1 MRIHVTQNDWRKLKK
16 AQKPSFKTEMNCFSH
31 GWKSM
36 KVIPWRHWIGH
47 KQTLRLS
54 KIGISALFLSGS
66 MMIPS
71 TGEAQCSDY
80 NERVYNFTRQQKGC
94 NTTGIEEFS
103 KSIYRLFM
111 CVPEF
116 FFGVVSIYFW
126 LLAALG
132 LLSDPWKPRLA
143 GHPLQKD
150 RENQVPRGSA
160 ASPEGWWN
168 TRKPWVWSPLMEIF
182 CVKNTAFHFVVWFPS
197 WHLWLKCSVDASHD
211 FRDQTKELLE

>member
-16 AQKPSFKTEMNCFSH
+16 PKNQASKLRWIASLMGGSRWKLSLEDIGLDTSKPWGYRKSVFPHCFYRVRWWFPVL
-31 GWKSM
+31 GKLNAVTTM
-36 KVIPWRHWIGH
+36 KEFTIVQGNKKDVIQQESR
-47 KQTLRLS
+47 
-54 KIGISALFLSGS
+54 
-66 MMIPS
+66 
-71 TGEAQCSDY
+71 
-80 NERVYNFTRQQKGC
+80 NFRSQFTA
-94 NTTGIEEFS
+94 F
-103 KSIYRLFM
+103 FM